1 MRLHKDPQDRFNGDS
16 LTVLKWNVNQ
26 FLNDVRKMH
35 VEDVTATEME
45 MLRNLDNNLTN
56 RDRDAFHDDYVVAE
70 GRDHREER
78 HQF

>member
-1 MRLHKDPQDRFNGDS
+1 M
-16 LTVLKWNVNQ
+16 LTGHASE
-26 FLNDVRKMH
+26 FLNDVREVH

-45 MLRNLDNNLTN
+45 MLRNLGYNLPD

-70 GRDHREER
+70 ERDHHQER

>member
-1 MRLHKDPQDRFNGDS
+1 M
-16 LTVLKWNVNQ
+16 LTGNVSQ
-26 FLNDVRKMH
+26 FLNDVRKVH

-45 MLRNLDNNLTN
+45 MLRNLDNNLPN

-78 HQF
+78 HQL